1 MMNEKFYKLY
11 PLALTSLI
19 AMTQLSADDA
29 QRLEQLKNKIDA
41 ISVKNDENEIGG
53 KNTAYP
59 ARPQNHRNA
68 FFLTADFLYW
78 RADLDGIP
86 IAVKGNNASLGYQN
100 KMKIIDMDFDW
111 NPAFRV
117 GLGGILGGDS
127 WDLKAEY
134 TRYTNHSERSAHV
147 SGDNALIPLWATV
160 TNKQSG
166 IFVLN
171 GVASHATGHY
181 HLNYNVVDLEL
192 GRNYFVSRAISVRPF
207 IGARGAFI
215 YQHTRYHYTGLT
227 FAEGANYSPLT
238 TKGKSNYQGG
248 GIRAGFNAGWHFN
261 RYWSFFSEISGS
273 LLYGRFDTAE
283 NMTTKNNSMTSHL
296 SGDFNAA
303 RPNIEIILGLQW
315 ETYFCKDRC
324 RFSLGLGYEFVEWF
338 LMNQFPREFAP
349 GYLNG
354 ASGRF
359 HGDLG
364 LQGGTL
370 KGRFEF

>member
-1 MMNEKFYKLY
+1 MMIEKFYKLY

-19 AMTQLSADDA
+19 ATIQLSADNA
-29 QRLEQLKNKIDA
+29 QRLEQLKNQINA
-41 ISVKNDENEIGG
+41 ISVQNEEKEIGG
-53 KNTAYP
+53 QNTAYP
-59 ARPQNHRNA
+59 ARPKNHRNA

-78 RADLDGIP
+78 RADLSGVP

-100 KMKIIDMDFDW
+100 KMKVIDMDFDW

-117 GLGGILGGDS
+117 GLGGIFGGDS

-134 TRYTNHSERSAHV
+134 TRYTSNTERSVHA
-147 SGDNALIPLWATV
+147 SGDNALVPIWASA
-160 TNKQSG
+160 TNIQTG
-166 IFVLN
+166 AFVLN
-171 GVASHATGHY
+171 EVASHASGRY
-181 HLNYNVVDLEL
+181 HLNYNVADLEL

-207 IGARGAFI
+207 IGVRGAWI
-215 YQHTRYHYTGLT
+215 YQHTRFHYTGLA
-227 FAEGANYSPLT
+227 FAEGSNFSPLT
-238 TKGKSNYQGG
+238 TKGSSNYQGG

-273 LLYGRFDTAE
+273 LLYGRFDTSE
-283 NMTTKNNSMTSHL
+283 SMKTKNHSMTSHL
-296 SGDFNAA
+296 SADFNAT

-354 ASGRF
+354 AAGRY